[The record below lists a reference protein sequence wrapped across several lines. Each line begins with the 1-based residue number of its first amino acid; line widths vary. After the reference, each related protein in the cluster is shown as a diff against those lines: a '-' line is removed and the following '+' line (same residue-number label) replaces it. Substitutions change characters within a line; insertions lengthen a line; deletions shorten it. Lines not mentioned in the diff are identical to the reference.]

1 MLEMDTSDEKVQNLL
16 KQKLIFAMEHGHHSY
31 GLDMINTEVKP
42 NRPLSHAKDI
52 VSKSTS
58 SLEESLDIPT
68 LGDHEEE
75 ELLDIPTLGDH
86 EEDKSTTAAAVAVEP
101 SAIAPSVTIKVQ
113 SPLAVS
119 KFDFSDEEP
128 SDYSE
133 DDFE

>member
-1 MLEMDTSDEKVQNLL
+1 MDTSDEEVEKLL
-16 KQKLIFAMEHGHHSY
+16 KKKLIFAMEHGHHSY
-31 GLDMINTEVKP
+31 GLDMINTELKP
-42 NRPLSHAKDI
+42 NRPLSPAKNI

-68 LGDHEEE
+68 LRDHEEE
-75 ELLDIPTLGDH
+75 ESLDILTLGDH
-86 EEDKSTTAAAVAVEP
+86 GEDKATTAAAAVVEP
-101 SAIAPSVTIKVQ
+101 SAIAPSVTVKVQ
-113 SPLAVS
+113 STLAVS